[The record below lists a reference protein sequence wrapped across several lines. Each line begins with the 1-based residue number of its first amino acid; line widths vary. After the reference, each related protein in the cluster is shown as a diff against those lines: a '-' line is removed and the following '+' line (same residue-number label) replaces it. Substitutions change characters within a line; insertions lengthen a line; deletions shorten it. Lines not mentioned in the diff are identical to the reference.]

1 MHMSSWEEK
10 PRAEVAAGHTVIVS
24 DSVMIVSDSVMIVT
38 LTMLHETNAHETN
51 AQEDG
56 AGCHT
61 S

>member
-38 LTMLHETNAHETN
+38 LTMLHETNV
-51 AQEDG
+51 QEDG

-61 S
+61 AG